1 MLQKYHMRLQNLH
14 ETPIGGWF
22 IDPSI
27 PKALKASDA
36 ERQARI
42 SQGLPPEHEER
53 DFADLTRPDERR
65 SPPAQAYLRGLDD
78 YGRAPWRLNDLR
90 AITIPI
96 TRHKLSDKL
105 SKSSIYFNV
114 FFLDK
119 MFWDEYLHALD
130 TDKKSP
136 DFPSFMNH
144 MIETRIKKSLHKVN
158 EEQGGSPLTSS
169 VNLVLTATTGDPYSP
184 WMILHA
190 LGEAVDITE
199 RINYAIADEVQ
210 MIIQEGHEV
219 PAELGS
225 GKAFVDFKL
234 IDTYKFLVKNM
245 LICKSFLNPDTV
257 RDEAEYIAEYLWGGH
272 HIRRNPMLFDKIAPK
287 FGPEGKALIERIYK
301 RAEQTCEEV
310 LQSYVGK
317 ILVRTGDVATAY
329 IVSA

>member
-1 MLQKYHMRLQNLH
+1 MRLMYLH
-14 ETPIGGWF
+14 ETPIGGW
-22 IDPSI
+22 IVDQNI
-27 PKALKASDA
+27 PKLLKAA
-36 ERQARI
+36 E
-42 SQGLPPEHEER
+42 
-53 DFADLTRPDERR
+53 ADR
-65 SPPAQAYLRGLDD
+65 AHLRGLDD
-78 YGRAPWRLNDLR
+78 HGRAPWRLNDLK

-105 SKSSIYFNV
+105 SKSSIYFNF

-119 MFWDEYLHALD
+119 MFWDEYLHALA
-130 TDKKSP
+130 TDNNKAPYFS
-136 DFPSFMNH
+136 SFMNR
-144 MIETRIKKSLHKVN
+144 MVETVIKKSLHRIN

-169 VNLVLTATTGDPYSP
+169 VNFVLAATTGDPYSP
-184 WMILHA
+184 WMILHT
-190 LGEAVDITE
+190 LGEAVDITA

-210 MIIQEGHEV
+210 MIAQEGHEI

-245 LICKSFLNPDTV
+245 LICKSFLNPDATL
-257 RDEAEYIAEYLWGGH
+257 RDEAEYIAEYLWQGNR
-272 HIRRNPMLFDKIAPK
+272 IRRNPMLYDKIAPK

-329 IVSA
+329 VVLA